1 MRKVFLENLPR
12 KRKGN
17 FIDWKNCVGY
27 IIHFIY
33 DDVEGDM
40 EIIDYI
46 TNTRS
51 YVSIKYLNEIYNI
64 RTDSLKICNLGIIL
78 KRYTSDFKIKIG
90 QTFKD
95 DKRDLTIIDREK
107 RARYKKDENFK
118 SNTKWYKYHC
128 NRCGA
133 ELWMEEG
140 NLLKGCIL
148 F

>member
-46 TNTRS
+46 TNTYS
-51 YVSIKYLNEIYNI
+51 YVSIKYLNEVYNI
-64 RTDSLKICNLGIIL
+64 RTDSLKICNLGTIL

-95 DKRDLTIIDREK
+95 DKRDLIIIDLNLIQNGINIIVINVEQN
-107 RARYKKDENFK
+107 YGWKKVI
-118 SNTKWYKYHC
+118 C
-128 NRCGA
+128 
-133 ELWMEEG
+133 
-140 NLLKGCIL
+140 
-148 F
+148 